1 LAESFARLNTAAVG
15 AVGRLYSNRARI
27 GFRAPLGYGAAM
39 HTLSRGFAEPA
50 IPRSLVVL
58 IVLVAAF
65 PALAQNPSPAAAPTP
80 TSLGGAGGWK
90 AYSYPDKGGKTCY
103 LVGHPDAS
111 APKGMTRG
119 RVDAVVAHRLGDK
132 AYNVVTFDLGYDVKD
147 AARAELVVGTKKF
160 SLFIELD
167 AGWASDSAT
176 DKAIVTALAHGKS
189 AKLTAH
195 TARGTTTADSYS
207 LAGFGAALAA
217 IDKGCGV
224 KR

>member
-1 LAESFARLNTAAVG
+1 MNPVLRGVAALVALA
-15 AVGRLYSNRARI
+15 
-27 GFRAPLGYGAAM
+27 
-39 HTLSRGFAEPA
+39 
-50 IPRSLVVL
+50 
-58 IVLVAAF
+58 AAF

-103 LVGHPDAS
+103 LVGHPSAS
-111 APKGMTRG
+111 APKNLNRG

-132 AYNVVTFDLGYDVKD
+132 AYNVVTFDLGTDAKD
-147 AARAELVVGTKKF
+147 GAKAELVVGTKKF
-160 SLFIELD
+160 SLFIEKN
-167 AGWASDSAT
+167 AGWARDSAT
-176 DKAIVTALAHGKS
+176 DKVIVTALAHGKS

-195 TARGTTTADSYS
+195 NAKGAATTDSYA